1 LPCFP
6 FVHLRWINL
15 SMMLH
20 HHADEL
26 LAQLKNIIH
35 QLKDG
40 HFSQPVPVL
49 SQATLGQHIRH
60 TIEFFLCLL
69 DGRTEGCI
77 NYDHRKHD
85 VLIEQDPQLALHII
99 ENIRDFIRKQT
110 TDFPLQLEAN
120 YSLENDDPITMPS
133 SFYRELAYNI
143 EHTIHH
149 MALLKV
155 AVKQE
160 FAYVQLPEHFGVASS
175 TVRFQ
180 YQNQA

>member
-1 LPCFP
+1 
-6 FVHLRWINL
+6 
-15 SMMLH
+15 MMLH
-20 HHADEL
+20 YHADEL

-40 HFSQPVPVL
+40 HFSKPVPVL

-60 TIEFFLCLL
+60 TIEFFLCLMH
-69 DGRTEGCI
+69 GHAEGHI

-85 VLIEQDPQLALHII
+85 VLIERDPQLALHEI
-99 ENIRDFIRKQT
+99 EEIRDFIRKEA

-120 YSLENDDPITMPS
+120 YSLEHDSLITMPS

-155 AVKQE
+155 ALNDE
-160 FAYVQLPEHFGVASS
+160 FTYVQLPEHFGVASS

-180 YQNQA
+180 YQKQA